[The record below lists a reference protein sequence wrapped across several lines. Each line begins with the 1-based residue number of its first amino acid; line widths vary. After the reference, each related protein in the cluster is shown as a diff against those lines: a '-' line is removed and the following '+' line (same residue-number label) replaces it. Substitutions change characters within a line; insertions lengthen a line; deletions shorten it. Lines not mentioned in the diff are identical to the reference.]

1 MQLSFCKNVIS
12 IIKSAMTKQP
22 LDLPE
27 VVDLEEIYK
36 FGQSAQILP
45 LLYHG
50 LQAMPNLFDTLI
62 GLKFFKSSMNYANL
76 AEMQMKE
83 LEKVCKALDDKEVSY
98 MKLKG
103 SIIKRYYECPEM
115 RTMGDADILIKLDE
129 REKLQKACEE
139 IGYFQVS
146 ETDHELIYESEE
158 KKLSIEFHKW
168 LIPSYNKDFYEYFGI
183 GWDFAKKVEG
193 KNSEYEMSDE
203 DFFVYIFAHFA
214 KHYRDSGVGI
224 KYITDFYLV
233 KKFKPDLDFEYINE
247 KFEKLQIL
255 KFWNNINRLLDV
267 WFNDKESDE
276 VVDYLTVKMFGSK
289 TFGDETHRFKSNAL
303 KDTNAGKSKFW
314 LKLKHLWNMVFL
326 PYKSMKLIYP
336 SLEKAPY
343 LLPFMWIRR
352 WIEVLL
358 FRRKNI
364 KQNMKNIRSINE
376 KEINE
381 HKNELIF
388 VGLDYNF

>member
-1 MQLSFCKNVIS
+1 
-12 IIKSAMTKQP
+12 
-22 LDLPE
+22 
-27 VVDLEEIYK
+27 
-36 FGQSAQILP
+36 
-45 LLYHG
+45 
-50 LQAMPNLFDTLI
+50 
-62 GLKFFKSSMNYANL
+62 
-76 AEMQMKE
+76 
-83 LEKVCKALDDKEVSY
+83 
-98 MKLKG
+98 
-103 SIIKRYYECPEM
+103 
-115 RTMGDADILIKLDE
+115 
-129 REKLQKACEE
+129 
-139 IGYFQVS
+139 
-146 ETDHELIYESEE
+146 
-158 KKLSIEFHKW
+158 
-168 LIPSYNKDFYEYFGI
+168 
-183 GWDFAKKVEG
+183 
-193 KNSEYEMSDE
+193 MSDE